1 VLILTVDGEGKKC
14 RIISGPWKPNDR
26 VFVGQSQG
34 HLHYMSEYR
43 DDTRQMTE
51 LSIWVLQD
59 YHTEEWVLKHSVPFL
74 QLFGRTS
81 CHVEDDDYNVVAI
94 HPDHNMIFFVQHWD
108 LKLKSYD
115 MDSKEVR
122 TLRTLG
128 VGRQNILPYVPY
140 FSESSVLAS
149 KH

>member
-1 VLILTVDGEGKKC
+1 M
-14 RIISGPWKPNDR
+14 
-26 VFVGQSQG
+26 SQ
-34 HLHYMSEYR
+34 HR
-43 DDTRQMTE
+43 DKTRQMTE

-59 YHTEEWVLKHSVPFL
+59 YNKEEWVLKHSVSFL

-81 CHVEDDDYNVVAI
+81 FQVEHDYNVVAI
-94 HPDHNMIFFVQHWD
+94 HPDRNMIFFVQHWEWD

-140 FSESSVLAS
+140 FMESLVLLLHS

>member
-1 VLILTVDGEGKKC
+1 
-14 RIISGPWKPNDR
+14 
-26 VFVGQSQG
+26 
-34 HLHYMSEYR
+34 
-43 DDTRQMTE
+43 MTE

-59 YHTEEWVLKHSVPFL
+59 YDTEEWVLKHNVSFM

-81 CHVEDDDYNVVAI
+81 CQVEHDYSMIAI
-94 HPDHNMIFFVQHWD
+94 HPDRNLIFFFQDWD

-140 FSESSVLAS
+140 FKESPVLAS